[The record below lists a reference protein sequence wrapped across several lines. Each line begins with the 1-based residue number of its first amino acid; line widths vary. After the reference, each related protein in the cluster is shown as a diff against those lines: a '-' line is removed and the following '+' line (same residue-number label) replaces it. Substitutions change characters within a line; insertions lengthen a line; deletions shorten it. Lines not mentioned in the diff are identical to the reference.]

1 MRIDLSDETL
11 HAFKEFF
18 NGYKR
23 KIGELKQDGEMT
35 SKEGKDPLSFSGYRF
50 IARKALDQ
58 KDDLG
63 LASFAWCFLLFAWN
77 LIARC
82 VSVSSLMY
90 DHIWWEEDAMVI
102 VFPTQKNDKENKRV
116 SPKHV
121 YANPRSL
128 KSVRFWHLQFI
139 FGALGFDEVTLKRQ
153 FWEIQEIMNRD
164 FVLG

>member
-1 MRIDLSDETL
+1 M
-11 HAFKEFF
+11 HF

-50 IARKALDQ
+50 IARKALEQ

-90 DHIWWEEDAMVI
+90 DHIWWEEDAMVV
-102 VFPTQKNDKENKRV
+102 VFPTQKNDNENKRM

-121 YANPRSL
+121 YANPNNPEIC
-128 KSVRFWHLQFI
+128 RF
-139 FGALGFDEVTLKRQ
+139 
-153 FWEIQEIMNRD
+153 
-164 FVLG
+164 